1 MDTPGHGCGTKI
13 QRDDYLR
20 RTPGQYPAGLQ
31 PGAAGNRPGGQSI
44 IDKWKTYPTDVFL
57 GAHTWFFNLTGKYKK
72 MQANPKGP
80 NVWIDPNGY
89 KKYIADTQALRDK
102 LIAEQS
108 AAGPPPPR
116 GGGRGGP
123 Q

>member
-1 MDTPGHGCGTKI
+1 VTIICG
-13 QRDDYLR
+13 
-20 RTPGQYPAGLQ
+20 GLQ
-31 PGAAGNRPGGQSI
+31 DNTRLVYNQAEPEIAQVWQST

-89 KKYIADTQALRDK
+89 KKYIADVQALRDK
-102 LIAEQS
+102 LIAEQT

-116 GGGRGGP
+116 GDRRGP